1 MAVRAN
7 IIEIYEISNNKKK
20 IRLIIKHYSY
30 WDGILEACIGNMI
43 EDILDEIRYNRRA
56 AFGDLG
62 VRVQISGTSNPTEKI
77 AINETMLEKAFE
89 DCDFSGG
96 LLDDTDDSE
105 KYIQAAHT
113 IKRIRKDINTF
124 ERQFKLLS
132 DDEKQLVRDYIT
144 GKVSVLDLCEKW
156 NVEDDTAY
164 KRVERLVAI
173 VKGETLKAMERRK
186 G

>member
-20 IRLIIKHYSY
+20 ISLIIKHYSY

-62 VRVQISGTSNPTEKI
+62 VRVQTSGTGNQTESI
-77 AINETMLEKAFE
+77 GINEVMLEKAFE

-96 LLDDTDDSE
+96 LLKDTDDSD
-105 KYIQAAHT
+105 KYIRAANT
-113 IKRIRKDINTF
+113 IKNIRQDLVTF
-124 ERQFKLLS
+124 NRQFKLLN
-132 DDEKQLVRDYIT
+132 DEEKHEVRDYIT
-144 GKVSVLDLCEKW
+144 GKLSIDDLCEKW
-156 NVEDDTAY
+156 DVVDTTAY
-164 KRVERLVAI
+164 KKIERLVAI
-173 VKGETLKAMERRK
+173 VKDETLKVMERRRK
-186 G
+186 

>member
-1 MAVRAN
+1 MAVRAD

-20 IRLIIKHYSY
+20 ISLIIKHYSY

-62 VRVQISGTSNPTEKI
+62 VRVQTSGTSNQTERI
-77 AINETMLEKAFE
+77 GISETMLEKAFE

-96 LLDDTDDSE
+96 LLDDTDDAE
-105 KYIQAAHT
+105 KYIQAANT

-124 ERQFKLLS
+124 ERQFKFLS
-132 DDEKQLVRDYIT
+132 DEEKQLVRDYIT
-144 GKVSVLDLCEKW
+144 GKISVDDLCEKW
-156 NVEDDTAY
+156 DVVDVTAY
-164 KRVERLVAI
+164 RRIERLVAI
-173 VKGETLKAMERRK
+173 VKDETLSIMEGRRD
-186 G
+186 

>member
-1 MAVRAN
+1 MAVRAD
-7 IIEIYEISNNKKK
+7 IIEIYDISNNRKK
-20 IRLIIKHYSY
+20 ISLIIKHYSY
-30 WDGILEACIGNMI
+30 WDGILEAFIGNMI

-62 VRVQISGTSNPTEKI
+62 VRVQTSGTSNPTEKI

-105 KYIQAAHT
+105 KYIRAANT
-113 IKRIRKDINTF
+113 IKRIRKDLNTF

-132 DDEKQLVRDYIT
+132 DEEKQEVRDYIT
-144 GKVSVLDLCEKW
+144 GKLSIDDLCEKW
-156 NVEDDTAY
+156 DVVDVTAY
-164 KRVERLVAI
+164 KRIERLVSV
-173 VKGETLKAMERRK
+173 VKDETLKAMERRK
-186 G
+186 S